1 MNKKGLS
8 LLELMVV
15 VLLIGILAAVAVPG
29 LVKGQVDAAKW
40 TEAKTAMGTIATALR
55 AYCVEQATD
64 VTKVPE
70 MSSVVIDTN
79 DLHGTYFHP
88 GDYGILSVSFTRSTG
103 ALTYTIQASKVGMV
117 PYRMTLNQAGVWE
130 N

>member
-15 VLLIGILAAVAVPG
+15 VLLIGILAAVSVPG
-29 LVKGQVDAAKW
+29 IVKGQVDAAKW

-70 MSSVVIDTN
+70 MSSVVIDPN
-79 DLHGTYFHP
+79 ELNGTYFHF
-88 GDYGILSVSFTRSTG
+88 GDYGILSLSFTRNTG
-103 ALTYTIQASKVGMV
+103 ALTYTIQASKAGMV
-117 PYRMTLNQAGVWE
+117 PRRMTLNQVGVWGY
-130 N
+130 